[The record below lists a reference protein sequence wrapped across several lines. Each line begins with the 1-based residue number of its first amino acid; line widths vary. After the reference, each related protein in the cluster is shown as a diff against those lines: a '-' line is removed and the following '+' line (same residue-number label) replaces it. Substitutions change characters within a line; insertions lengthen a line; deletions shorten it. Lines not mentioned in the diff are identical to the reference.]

1 MRTTPRFTRTP
12 AERTG
17 VAHKVIEDTSSE
29 FDMFEDVRRK
39 LTALLLR
46 EGRDEIEA
54 ERIALYFVQGVR
66 DVPKFLAQLA
76 ESSEDERAKVL
87 PLFYQILDNAAA
99 LERARR
105 VLLDIKQ
112 EPTP

>member
-1 MRTTPRFTRTP
+1 
-12 AERTG
+12 
-17 VAHKVIEDTSSE
+17 VIEDTSSE
-29 FDMFEDVRRK
+29 FDMFEDVRQK
-39 LTALLLR
+39 LTSMLLR

-66 DVPKFLAQLA
+66 DVPKFLARLA
-76 ESSEDERAKVL
+76 DTSDDERAQVL

-105 VLLDIKQ
+105 VLLHVEQ